1 MPYACIGTLRFL
13 NLSLSKHP
21 LYSSILSRL
30 SSPQSTWT
38 LLDLGCCFGQDIRK
52 LVHDGALSSH
62 LHGIDID
69 AAFIDFGY
77 DLFLDRDTLKSTFS
91 TADLF
96 HEPSADLLE
105 KIGGGV
111 DIVNAA
117 SFYHLFNWEQQ
128 IHLAKNVIRLLKP
141 VRGAM
146 LLGRQVGSITPGE
159 YPQMKKDGTTTYWHD
174 VGSWERLWKE
184 VGEATKT
191 CWTVDASL
199 DEEEFGYG
207 QNQWGDPSMRRL
219 LFAIY
224 RQ

>member
-21 LYSSILSRL
+21 LYPTILSRL
-30 SSPQSTWT
+30 SSPRSNQT

-52 LVHDGALSSH
+52 LVYDGAPSSN

-69 AAFIDFGY
+69 AAFIELGY
-77 DLFLDRDTLKSTFS
+77 DLFLDRNTLESTFS

-96 HEPSADLLE
+96 HQPSTDLLN

-111 DIVNAA
+111 DILNAA

-128 IHLAKNVIRLLKP
+128 AHLAKNVIKLLKP
-141 VRGAM
+141 VKGAM
-146 LLGRQVGSITPGE
+146 LIGRQVGSTKPGE
-159 YPQMKKDGTTTYWHD
+159 YPQMKRDGTTTYWHD
-174 VGSWERLWKE
+174 VASWERLWKE
-184 VGEATKT
+184 IGEATST
-191 CWTVDASL
+191 QWTVYASL
-199 DEEEFGYG
+199 DEEEFGYE

-219 LFAIY
+219 LFAVY